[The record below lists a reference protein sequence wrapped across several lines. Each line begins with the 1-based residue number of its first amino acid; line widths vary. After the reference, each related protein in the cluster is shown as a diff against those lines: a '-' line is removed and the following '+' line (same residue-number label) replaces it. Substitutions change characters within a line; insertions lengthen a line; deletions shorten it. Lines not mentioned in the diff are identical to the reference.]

1 MPKFTRIPESTFN
14 ELQINAGVIAK
25 RFNPATGILD
35 EDALITATSGGV
47 KIDVN
52 SQYSDY
58 GSDVDNAQ
66 KNSKELKRKDSVE
79 VKFSCTALCINKEM
93 LKLALG
99 AADERQAD
107 GAIVTRTD
115 LKQTDFQNLWFI
127 GDISNGGYI
136 AVKFIDALSTDG
148 FSLQT
153 GDKAKGKISLGFTAH
168 TSLSAQTVEPV
179 EFYLG
184 EADDES
190 PYINLDKKSLSM
202 EVGGDTET
210 ITALTYPNDATVT
223 WASTNTSVATVSGG
237 IVTAQGA
244 GTCAITASIT
254 DADSGITYMDTA
266 IITVSEAEEG
276 EG

>member
-1 MPKFTRIPESTFN
+1 MPKFTRIPENTFQ
-14 ELQINAGVIAK
+14 ELQINAGVIAT
-25 RFNPATGILD
+25 RFNPAIGILD
-35 EDALITATSGGV
+35 EEALVTATTGGI
-47 KIDVN
+47 KIDVS
-52 SQYSDY
+52 SQFSDY
-58 GSDVDNAQ
+58 GSDVDNAI
-66 KNSKELKRKDSVE
+66 KNSKELKKKDSVE
-79 VKFSCTALCINKEM
+79 VKFSCTALCINKDI
-93 LKLALG
+93 LKMALG
-99 AADERQAD
+99 AADERAAD
-107 GAIVTRTD
+107 GAIITRTD
-115 LKQTDFQNLWFI
+115 LKQSDFKSLWFI
-127 GDISNGGYI
+127 GDLSNGGYI
-136 AVKFIDALSTDG
+136 AIKFIDALSTDG

-184 EADDES
+184 DAEDES

-202 EVGGDTET
+202 TVGGDTET

-237 IVTAQGA
+237 IITAQGA

-254 DADSGITYMDTA
+254 EDDVTYMDTA